1 MQKFLTPQARNYVF
15 PGPKGSGPK
24 PFQEHETLEFVHLK
38 EASAMLKA
46 GRRAQRPQMVD
57 TDSEDSRMLGSMFG
71 EDAAD
76 TLSGQC
82 TDTDSQLEEAS
93 LVDEDSADEA
103 THDQMEDDVAEGHDD
118 DQQAGVS
125 DTTHVVLG
133 ATRGKHTT
141 RKSKKVEFVALVKDD
156 VDGNNW

>member
-24 PFQEHETLEFVHLK
+24 PFQEHETLEFVNLK
-38 EASAMLKA
+38 EASSMLKA
-46 GRRAQRPQMVD
+46 SRRARPQMLD
-57 TDSEDSRMLGSMFG
+57 TDSDDSRMFGSMLG
-71 EDAAD
+71 EDATD

-103 THDQMEDDVAEGHDD
+103 THDQMQDDVAERHDD
-118 DQQAGVS
+118 NQHAGES
-125 DTTHVVLG
+125 DTTSVRLG
-133 ATRGKHTT
+133 TTRVKQAM